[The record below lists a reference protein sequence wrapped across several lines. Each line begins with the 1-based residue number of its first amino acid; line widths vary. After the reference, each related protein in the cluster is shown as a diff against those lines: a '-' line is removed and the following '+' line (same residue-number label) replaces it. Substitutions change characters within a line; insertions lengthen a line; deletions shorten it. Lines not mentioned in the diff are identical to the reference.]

1 MNLVMPLADQTAVG
15 RAKAVQAV
23 AANIDE
29 LFTGLSNVGTV
40 HFARFDLVGGN
51 LCMFSVFDGDF
62 RAYIRDFI
70 SVFGS
75 VFDSLLGLVADP
87 PPSPSSQH
95 PEAFIDWIH
104 RHDSFQIPR
113 DLTALFPEEKNIK
126 NLSRDLVLLLD
137 ENPNVQIGRFSGYPG
152 HFGGTDPAQ
161 DRNGVVSV
169 SNAIDFA
176 DIQGNILR
184 GYRKDFVRHL
194 VLTVNK
200 PAAARRWLSAA
211 ISGDETVVP
220 QITTA
225 EEWPDGGRR
234 SCVNFGITHA
244 GLAALGVPSTSLDS
258 FPIEFKQA
266 WRRATS

>member
-1 MNLVMPLADQTAVG
+1 MKFLAGVWGFLKRMLQRVLVVFWRIVAPVKTPEPEYKTSLPDNLQMHMNLVMPLADQTAVG
-15 RAKAVQAV
+15 RARAVQAV

-70 SVFGS
+70 TVFGS

-87 PPSPSSQH
+87 PPSPCTKN

-113 DLTALFPEEKNIK
+113 DISALFPHEKNIK

-137 ENPNVQIGRFSGYPG
+137 QNPHVQIGRYSGYPG
-152 HFGGTDPAQ
+152 
-161 DRNGVVSV
+161 
-169 SNAIDFA
+169 I
-176 DIQGNILR
+176 
-184 GYRKDFVRHL
+184 
-194 VLTVNK
+194 
-200 PAAARRWLSAA
+200 SAA
-211 ISGDETVVP
+211 
-220 QITTA
+220 QIRHKTGMG
-225 EEWPDGGRR
+225 W
-234 SCVNFGITHA
+234 
-244 GLAALGVPSTSLDS
+244 
-258 FPIEFKQA
+258 
-266 WRRATS
+266 

>member
-1 MNLVMPLADQTAVG
+1 MKFLAGVWGFLKRILQRVLVVFWRIVAPVKTPEPEYKTSLPDNLQMHMNLVMPLADQTAVG
-15 RAKAVQAV
+15 RARAVQAV

-70 SVFGS
+70 TVFGS

-87 PPSPSSQH
+87 PPSPCTKH

-113 DLTALFPEEKNIK
+113 DISALFPQEKNIK

-137 ENPNVQIGRFSGYPG
+137 QNPHVQIGRYSGYPG
-152 HFGGTDPAQ
+152 ISVAQ
-161 DRNGVVSV
+161 
-169 SNAIDFA
+169 I
-176 DIQGNILR
+176 
-184 GYRKDFVRHL
+184 RHK
-194 VLTVNK
+194 TGMG
-200 PAAARRWLSAA
+200 W
-211 ISGDETVVP
+211 
-220 QITTA
+220 
-225 EEWPDGGRR
+225 
-234 SCVNFGITHA
+234 
-244 GLAALGVPSTSLDS
+244 
-258 FPIEFKQA
+258 
-266 WRRATS
+266 